1 MDRKAIAIVI
11 DGPVAS
17 GKSTTARL
25 VAERLGYRCID
36 SGAIYRALT
45 LKALRQ
51 CVDIQDEA
59 AMGRLVLSTEVDLTQ
74 KDRKLTVLLDGED
87 VSEQIRLPEVTN
99 SVAPVSEM
107 KSVREI
113 IVQRQRELG
122 KDKAIVMEG
131 RDTGTVVFPD
141 AELKIFLTADIRE
154 RAKRRHLEL
163 KSKGIHVAVN
173 ELEEDIRERDRRNVQ
188 RKYGPERRSE
198 DAQLLDT
205 TGLTVD
211 EQVDRIVQMAEELIQ
226 NKSKGE
232 DTLS

>member
-188 RKYGPERRSE
+188 RKYGPEKRSE
-198 DAQLLDT
+198 DAQVLDT

>member
-1 MDRKAIAIVI
+1 MDRKAIAIVV

-51 CVDIQDEA
+51 CVDIQDEV

-188 RKYGPERRSE
+188 RKYGPEKRSE
-198 DAQLLDT
+198 DAQVLDT